1 MITVKKVPQHTK
13 QETVMSEKT
22 PKGEQLSRRTII
34 QRAACAVAIP
44 VLVAAAGSSP
54 ALAGAKMSQSAAK
67 YQATPKGDQRCD
79 GCALFQAPDACKSVS
94 GTIAPEGWCKLFVPK
109 PK

>member
-1 MITVKKVPQHTK
+1 
-13 QETVMSEKT
+13 MSDKNL
-22 PKGEQLSRRTII
+22 KGELLTRRTII
-34 QRAACAVAIP
+34 HRAACAAAIP
-44 VLVAAAGSSP
+44 VIVAAATSSP
-54 ALAGAKMSQSAAK
+54 AMAGGKMSQSAAK

-94 GTIAPEGWCKLFVPK
+94 GTIAPEGWCKLYVPK